1 MRNKAKNVRMNV
13 EVTPDVETPSYM
25 KFSLTVRNKIRKNI
39 LKERDRE
46 NYSQLYQI
54 YNQLSVDFKLTSKHL
69 EKR

>member
-13 EVTPDVETPSYM
+13 EVTPDVETLSYM
-25 KFSLTVRNKIRKNI
+25 KFSLTVHNKIRKNI